1 MKTVSTLRAFALSG
15 IVAASFAAIAPA
27 HADSKF
33 TTGTGT
39 ISAAPQLDFRV
50 IIPKFIRFSVGTAT
64 DGTVDL
70 VEFTVPAASVGGGSD
85 IARTNGGAVAVSLL
99 SNGGSVTLTGTTTG
113 ALTDGG
119 ENISFAE
126 ILSTSDSTGLNAPTL
141 VDGAVSAP
149 LTITPN
155 VGTKVVNRTANW
167 SFAYSNTNVVA
178 AGSYGGVN
186 TNNGRVIYTASLL

>member
-33 TTGTGT
+33 TTGAGA

-50 IIPKFIRFSVGTAT
+50 IIPKFIRFSVGTAV

-70 VEFTVPAASVGGGSD
+70 VEFTVPAANVGDASD

-99 SNGGSVTLTGTTTG
+99 SNGGNVTLTGTTTG
-113 ALTDGG
+113 ALTDGV

-126 ILSTSDSTGLNAPTL
+126 ILSTSDSAGLNAPTL
-141 VDGAVSAP
+141 VDGAASAP

-167 SFAYSNTNVVA
+167 SFAYSNTDVVG

-186 TNNGRVIYTASLL
+186 TNNGRVTYTASLP